1 MKISKIQILQLCKT
15 EKSLQTLLKTTGT
28 NNNTLNVT
36 IYNLIKNKFLI
47 KIDSKYKTTD
57 NGLTYITSNK
67 NIRNNKTIKETYEII
82 EYTINTLIDTI
93 FTDITYQE
101 RRNLEADIERCYFE
115 STKTDHTSTL
125 FMRALWEVHH
135 DYYCETH
142 NFDFNTAWD
151 NNSKHIM
158 NMFEEKKNKM
168 IKLLKIG
175 NKYNYDIVKFQKPKY
190 KLKEIVFQLLHYFSI
205 NEHNRIETTLPI
217 IFTHYSEDVNN
228 KNTIHKLL
236 FGIINID

>member
-1 MKISKIQILQLCKT
+1 MKISKIQILELCMT
-15 EKSLQTLLKTTGT
+15 EKSLQTLLKITGS
-28 NNNTLNVT
+28 NNNTLNAT

-57 NGLTYITSNK
+57 NGLTYIVSNE
-67 NIRNNKTIKETYEII
+67 NVRNNKTIKETYEII

-115 STKTDHTSTL
+115 STKTDHTNTL

-135 DYYCETH
+135 YYHCEIH
-142 NFDFNTAWD
+142 NFDFNTAWN

-158 NMFEEKKNKM
+158 NMFEERKNKM
-168 IKLLKIG
+168 IKLFKM
-175 NKYNYDIVKFQKPKY
+175 IVKEYDDTVKIIKPKY
-190 KLKEIVFQLLHYFSI
+190 ELKEIVFQLLQYFSM
-205 NEHNRIETTLPI
+205 NEHNRNKIALPI

-228 KNTIHKLL
+228 KNTIDKVL
-236 FGIINID
+236 FGITSEN